1 MSTSVKTPVDGVMP
15 AAPGSAPYA
24 PPTPRSAHAGAGA
37 LVRLGLRLGAGR
49 LRHGKDFDSG
59 AAVSAWA
66 RTLLTR
72 EGASQIDVSLFGRRV
87 SLVANHA
94 QSRNVLS
101 RAPNAGVGR
110 AAKAKIAAMSFLAP
124 RALTIAHDES
134 WTLLR
139 LFNERV
145 LGTAGPHAF
154 AQAFLGHTR
163 NAFARPPRSVDD
175 VRHAMGRAMAHI
187 VLGDSAAIA
196 PEIARDVTELFG
208 VVQSPVKRK
217 LLGWRYAAKRDHLY
231 TVLGRAWEGA
241 RPDDESLIALAKR
254 VAPGHLDR
262 ETMLQQVP
270 HWMFTFTGSGTDLLV
285 RTLALISSNPGV
297 HHKVLSEARAAAS
310 LDSAETVEGM
320 PYLQACLLE
329 AGRLFPP
336 VTRTFHAHAGAGT
349 DATIVHWLPLLHRDE
364 RLGPT
369 VNAFRPERWLGDE
382 LDAAAG
388 ESNLFLRGPRA
399 CPGMHLILFVCKG
412 ALLRLI
418 AEHRVVATLDRLTSD
433 PLPVSFPNRD
443 PRFAVSEERP

>member
-1 MSTSVKTPVDGVMP
+1 MP
-15 AAPGSAPYA
+15 AAPGGAPYA
-24 PPTPRSAHAGAGA
+24 PPAPRSAHAGAGA
-37 LVRLGLRLGAGR
+37 LARLALALGAGR
-49 LRHGKDFDSG
+49 LRQGKDFDAG
-59 AAVSAWA
+59 ATINAWA
-66 RTLLTR
+66 HTLLNR
-72 EGASQIDVSLFGRRV
+72 EGASQIDASLFGKHV

-110 AAKAKIAAMSFLAP
+110 PAKAKIEAMSFLAP
-124 RALTIAHDES
+124 RALTIAHDEA

-145 LGTAGPHAF
+145 VGTAGPHPY

-163 NAFARPPRSVDD
+163 NAFATRPRRVDD
-175 VRHAMGRAMAHI
+175 IRDAMGKAMAHI

-196 PEIARDVTELFG
+196 PEIAHDVTALFG
-208 VVQSPVKRK
+208 VVRSPVKRT
-217 LLGWRYAAKRDHLY
+217 LLGWRYTGKRDHLY
-231 TVLGRAWEGA
+231 AVLARAWEGA

-254 VAPGHLDR
+254 VAPSHLDR

-285 RTLALISSNPGV
+285 RTLALVTSNPGV
-297 HHKVLSEARAAAS
+297 HHKALGELRSAGPLDRA
-310 LDSAETVEGM
+310 DTVEGL

-336 VTRTFHAHAGAGT
+336 VTRTFHAHASAGK
-349 DATIVHWLPLLHRDE
+349 DATIVHWFPLLHRDD

-399 CPGMHLILFVCKG
+399 CPGMHLILFVCKA
-412 ALLRLI
+412 ALARLLI
-418 AEHRVVATLDRLTSD
+418 EQRVVATLDRLASD
-433 PLPVSFPNRD
+433 PLPVSFPKRP
-443 PRFAVSEERP
+443 PRFTVSEESR

>member
-1 MSTSVKTPVDGVMP
+1 MSPSVKTPVDGVLP
-15 AAPGSAPYA
+15 APRGNAPYA
-24 PPTPRSAHAGAGA
+24 PPTPRSAHAGVGA
-37 LVRLGLRLGAGR
+37 LARLGLALGTGR
-49 LRHGKDFDSG
+49 LRQGRDFDAG
-59 AAVSAWA
+59 AAMASWA
-66 RTLLTR
+66 RSLLAR
-72 EGASQIDVSLFGRRV
+72 EGASQIDVSLFGKKV

-110 AAKAKIAAMSFLAP
+110 AAKAKISAMSFLAP
-124 RALTIAHDES
+124 RALTIAHDEA

-145 LGTAGPHAF
+145 VGTAGPHEF

-163 NAFARPPRSVDD
+163 NAFSKPPRSIHDI
-175 VRHAMGRAMAHI
+175 REAMGRAMAHI

-196 PEIARDVTELFG
+196 PEIADDVTELFG

-217 LLGWRYAAKRDHLY
+217 LLGWRYTGKRDHLY
-231 TVLGRAWEGA
+231 AVLGRAWEGA

-254 VAPGHLDR
+254 VAPAHLDR

-285 RTLALISSNPGV
+285 RTLALIGSNPGV
-297 HHKVLSEARAAAS
+297 HHEVLSEARAAGR
-310 LDSAETVEGM
+310 LDSADTVERL
-320 PYLQACLLE
+320 PYLEACLLE

-336 VTRTFHAHAGAGT
+336 VTRTFHAHAGAGG
-349 DATIVHWLPLLHRDE
+349 TIVHWFPLLHRDE

-412 ALLRLI
+412 ALLRVLV
-418 AEHRVVATLDRLTSD
+418 EQNVVASLDRLTSD
-433 PLPVSFPNRD
+433 PLPISFPKRH
-443 PRFAVSEERP
+443 PRFSVSEDRP